1 MNDPLTNAQGF
12 KEILLIDADNSVA
25 ADPSYL
31 FECEE
36 YTRQGSLFWC
46 DMYSKSTAF
55 VRMYDPWNT
64 RPQPNQAEATLQ
76 DLVDRW
82 LVQPVRT
89 KPDFGSALKS
99 IGLSRNS
106 LTMESGQVL
115 MHATRCVA
123 GLAAAVLLNQNVHRR
138 AVYAGD
144 ARVGGARGHIYTL
157 NWGHGHI
164 IDHVGLHG
172 DKDTFRVAWA
182 ASAIPYTFASDPADA
197 PELGGELEAAS
208 GVFRDSCFVQVLSGP
223 ASIAS
228 ALI

>member
-82 LVQPVRT
+82 LVQPVQT

-138 AVYAGD
+138 AVYA
-144 ARVGGARGHIYTL
+144 
-157 NWGHGHI
+157 
-164 IDHVGLHG
+164 GLHG